1 MSLFEE
7 VLFPYQREAASRIAG
22 QRSVLLADQP
32 GLGKTLEVLGGLEVA
47 GLFDRPSMVLIL
59 TPIINAKSTW
69 VDAVERFVRPR
80 YPLCDVVDVS
90 SGSVKQKSAQFRRV
104 FQDGVVFVI
113 ANHNALDWVK
123 TGVRVPELGDIEWDA
138 VVVDE
143 SHLVLPIRDHRKPT
157 NFWKG
162 LQRLS
167 FASGCLRVAVSG
179 TPDRGKL
186 ENRYGTWLF
195 LDAKGTPSSRW
206 QWLEE
211 NFWVVEQK
219 VARNRSVRVVQ
230 SLKNER
236 AWLAVDRER
245 MIRRT
250 KVEVLPELPPKR
262 YVDVE
267 LDLGKAQRLSYVL
280 QQADSE
286 IKLFDARAEE
296 RDSGE
301 AMVFAIR
308 ARQLSC
314 CSWEQTAEGE
324 VVPVVGGESVK
335 LEWLVEWLSERGFVE
350 PDAMSDGSAKVV
362 IVSQFSKVLR
372 WLKAELGLLGVE
384 AEVLDGSTKNTDRV
398 RVQQDFQEGAL
409 RVVLLSGTMG
419 VGITLDAAD
428 DLVMFDSPYDPDRVE
443 QIEDRVHRA
452 SNMHSVT
459 IWNLVAVDTIEQAI
473 MERLSKRYKTTRAL
487 LDGSRGVD
495 FGRQVIGMI
504 RKEATNGHGE

>member
-1 MSLFEE
+1 MSLFED
-7 VLFPYQREAASRIAG
+7 VLFRYQREAASRIAG
-22 QRSVLLADQP
+22 QRSLLLADQP

-47 GLFDRPSMVLIL
+47 GLFDRPSFVLIL

-69 VDAVERFVRPR
+69 VDAVERFVKPR
-80 YPLCDVVDVS
+80 YYECDVVDVS
-90 SGSVKQKSAQFRRV
+90 SGSAKQKSAQFKRV
-104 FQDGVVFVI
+104 FRDGVVFVV
-113 ANHNALDWVK
+113 ANHNALDLTK
-123 TGVRVPELGDIEWDA
+123 QGVRVPELAEIVWDA

-143 SHLVLPIRDHRKPT
+143 SHLVLPIRDHRKLT

-162 LQRLS
+162 LLRVRMGD
-167 FASGCLRVAVSG
+167 GCLRVAVSG

-195 LDAKGTPSSRW
+195 LNPRNTPSNRW

-219 VARNRSVRVVQ
+219 VSRNRSVRVVQ
-230 SLKNER
+230 ALKNVQS
-236 AWLAVDRER
+236 WLSVDREW
-245 MIRRT
+245 MVRRT

-267 LDLGKAQRLSYVL
+267 LELGKGQRAAYLG
-280 QQADSE
+280 QQVVSE
-286 IKLFDARAEE
+286 QKILDAKVEE

-308 ARQLSC
+308 ARQLAC
-314 CSWEQTAEGE
+314 CSWEVSADGE

-335 LEWLVEWLSERGFVE
+335 FDWLREWLDERGFIE
-350 PDAMSDGSAKVV
+350 ADEFADNTAKVV

-372 WLKAELGLLGVE
+372 WLQVELGLLGVR

-398 RVQQDFQEGAL
+398 LIQQEFQDGDL

-419 VGITLDAAD
+419 VGITLDRAD

-459 IWNLVAVDTIEQAI
+459 IWNLVAVDTIEQAV
-473 MERLSKRYKTTRAL
+473 MERLHKRYKTTREL

-495 FGRQVIGMI
+495 FGRQVISMI
-504 RKEATNGHGE
+504 RKGE